1 MTAKDERSDVPR
13 WRGLGGG
20 LMMTNV
26 KGNMYNNNHYNK
38 RNQRF
43 AHELR
48 QNMTKSEAC
57 LWKYALRAGRMKG
70 YSFRRQRPI
79 LNFIVDFV
87 CMPLKLVIEID
98 GYSHFLDD
106 VLMKDSIKDEALK
119 EAGYEI
125 VRFTDK
131 QVLTDITNV
140 ISEIERTIE
149 CLEIGR
155 STETRFSNPPPAP
168 ASGG

>member
-1 MTAKDERSDVPR
+1 
-13 WRGLGGG
+13 
-20 LMMTNV
+20 
-26 KGNMYNNNHYNK
+26 MYSNNHYNK

-43 AHELR
+43 AYELR
-48 QNMTKSEAC
+48 QNMTKAEAC
-57 LWKYALRAGRMKG
+57 LWKYALRAGKMKG
-70 YSFRRQRPI
+70 YTFRRQRPI

-106 VLMKDSIKDEALK
+106 VLMKDRIKDETLK

-149 CLEIGR
+149 FI
-155 STETRFSNPPPAP
+155 ET
-168 ASGG
+168 

>member
-1 MTAKDERSDVPR
+1 MTSKDEHSDVPR

-38 RNQRF
+38 RNQLF

-149 CLEIGR
+149 CLEIGI

>member
-1 MTAKDERSDVPR
+1 MTAKDEHSDVPR

-20 LMMTNV
+20 SKMTNV
-26 KGNMYNNNHYNK
+26 TGNMYNNNHYNK

-43 AHELR
+43 AYEPR
-48 QNMTKSEAC
+48 QNLTKSEAC
-57 LWKYALRAGRMKG
+57 LWKYALRAGGMKG

-87 CMPLKLVIEID
+87 CMPLKLVIEVD

-106 VLMKDSIKDEALK
+106 VLMKDSIKDETLK

-131 QVLTDITNV
+131 QVLTDIANV

-149 CLEIGR
+149 CLEKGDLL
-155 STETRFSNPPPAP
+155 
-168 ASGG
+168 

>member
-1 MTAKDERSDVPR
+1 MTAKDEHGDVPR

-20 LMMTNV
+20 LIMTNV
-26 KGNMYNNNHYNK
+26 KGNMYSNNHYNK

-48 QNMTKSEAC
+48 QKMTKSEAC

-70 YSFRRQRPI
+70 YTFRRQRPI

-106 VLMKDSIKDEALK
+106 VLMKDSIKDVALK
-119 EAGYEI
+119 EAGFEI

-131 QVLTDITNV
+131 QVLTDIMNV

-149 CLEIGR
+149 CLEK
-155 STETRFSNPPPAP
+155 
-168 ASGG
+168 